1 MTSDDAEDDRRNS
14 LGPKV
19 SRDSRSNS
27 RVQPETLS
35 RQNSRVQAAMDAL
48 VRKRKSN
55 VDAEVKFVDGRRE

>member
-1 MTSDDAEDDRRNS
+1 MTSDDAEDDRRDS
-14 LGPKV
+14 LGPEV